1 MRACWISLLAN
12 LLLLA
17 VVTPALSESAAGRW
31 RGVLALASGEVEVE
45 IELRRSD
52 GGWSGTL
59 AAPSLELED
68 LELGDFAVED
78 GSVAFTVAGLG
89 NGVRLTGALSGD
101 GGKLTGESAE
111 GPPGAPPATDIF
123 LFELGDLDDWEPEPP
138 LNITDRDGYDNQP
151 SFLPDG
157 SGLLY
162 TSIREGQAD
171 VYRYSLAD
179 GSTHRMTDT
188 PESEYSPTP
197 RPGGGAFTTVR
208 VESDGSQRLWSFPLA
223 AGEPRLVL
231 EDVQPVGYH
240 TWLSDYTVA
249 LFVLGD
255 PPTLELVHLETRTP
269 RRLADNIGRS
279 LHMVPESGHLS
290 FVRKVGERWFID
302 AYDPWIE
309 KEYKLVETRPGS
321 EDFAWTADGRILMGE
336 GSRLYGYRD
345 GPRAE
350 IDPWVEMAD
359 LEAFGVRD
367 ITRLALSPDQRQLA
381 VVGSRP
387 VPLPPAPAP
396 RPFELERQ

>member
-1 MRACWISLLAN
+1 MRACRVSLLAS

-17 VVTPALSESAAGRW
+17 VVTPALGESAAGRW
-31 RGVLALASGEVEVE
+31 RGILALASGEVEVE
-45 IELRRSD
+45 IELERDD
-52 GGWSGTL
+52 GGWRGTL
-59 AAPSLELED
+59 AAPALELES

-78 GSVAFTVAGLG
+78 DSVAFTVAGLG

-111 GPPGAPPATDIF
+111 GSPGAPPATDIF

-138 LNITDRDGYDNQP
+138 LNITNRDGYDNQP

-171 VYRYSLAD
+171 VYRYSQAD
-179 GSTHRMTDT
+179 GSTHQVTDT

-197 RPGGGAFTTVR
+197 RRRGGAFTTVR

-255 PPTLELVHLETRTP
+255 PPTLELVHLGTKTP
-269 RRLADNIGRS
+269 RRLADGIGRS
-279 LHMVPESGHLS
+279 LHMVPENGHLS
-290 FVRKVGERWFID
+290 YVRKVGDRWFIG
-302 AYDPWIE
+302 AYDPWSE
-309 KEYKLVETRPGS
+309 RELKLVETRPGS
-321 EDFAWTADGRILMGE
+321 EDFTWTADGRILMGE
-336 GSRLYGYRD
+336 DSKLYSYRD

-350 IDPWVEMAD
+350 VDPWVEIAD
-359 LEAFGVRD
+359 LEDFGVRD
-367 ITRLALSPDQRQLA
+367 ITRLALSPDQRHLA

-387 VPLPPAPAP
+387 VPPPPTPAP